1 MEQNRNSGSLSQ
13 SPVKNQKPGDFDPVL
28 FRFPLPSLLLLML
41 ASLSKKSPSMQKA
54 WQPVREIAQ
63 RCTEGVCVS
72 CLAATLTPS
81 FYPCFH
87 AIEITQILK
96 RAV

>member
-28 FRFPLPSLLLLML
+28 FRFPLPSLLLML

-54 WQPVREIAQ
+54 WQPVR
-63 RCTEGVCVS
+63 
-72 CLAATLTPS
+72 
-81 FYPCFH
+81 
-87 AIEITQILK
+87 
-96 RAV
+96 